1 MISRF
6 DLCPDDPLAPGLIG
20 AYDEQCLAAT
30 LGAAFPS
37 WFVTRAYV
45 KRAKY
50 KPYSK
55 ALLSAVAE
63 CADSQ
68 NRVVALRLLP
78 PEQVSAQYERAI
90 SKSRAPQLVA
100 KLPSLGAVGWAFPDD
115 YRMPN
120 LFRLVDLKWLADVVV
135 PDLIRVKD
143 PDASILGWTSE
154 LVQYAPEQ
162 SCTVRLT
169 IEHASTAGKTSH
181 SIFYGKHLAADE
193 GEDANAVLTAILN
206 ASPTAFDIAPI
217 VLQYPEHGVQWQ
229 ASAAGD
235 TVAAKDFLAPDGTL
249 LVRAARAVAQLHQ
262 IPVSSARNADLVDID
277 RLERR
282 LAVADCMSQH
292 TRGDIAKLVAQ
303 LRATEPAASLAGRLC
318 HGDLH
323 PKNIFATGDR
333 ITLIDFDAAR
343 VGPAEYDVASFAA
356 ALIYHG
362 AYAGLIDADVWQV
375 VKRWVSAYR
384 SAGGSLDE
392 DRLNWL
398 MIYCLLDE
406 RLYRCLTRL
415 KAGRRE
421 TAERLVGL
429 AARFA
434 NTVFARSAAHA

>member
-1 MISRF
+1 MISRL

-20 AYDEQCLAAT
+20 AYDEERLAAT

-37 WFVTRAYV
+37 WLVTRAYV

-63 CADSQ
+63 CADGQ

-90 SKSRAPQLVA
+90 RKSHAPQLIA
-100 KLPSLGAVGWAFPDD
+100 EMPLLGAVGWAFPDD
-115 YRMPN
+115 YRLPN
-120 LFRLVDLKWLADVVV
+120 LFRLFDREWLADVVV
-135 PDLIRVKD
+135 PDLIDAMGRG
-143 PDASILGWTSE
+143 ASILGWTSE

-169 IEHASTAGKTSH
+169 IDHARTAGKATRAT
-181 SIFYGKHLAADE
+181 FYGKHLAADE
-193 GEDANAVLTAILN
+193 GADANGVLAAIRD
-206 ASPTAFDIAPI
+206 ASPSAFDIAPI
-217 VLQYPEHGVQWQ
+217 VLRYPEHRIQWQ

-235 TVAAKDFLAPDGTL
+235 AVAAKDLLASDGTL
-249 LVRAARAVAQLHQ
+249 LARAARAVAQLHQ
-262 IPVSSARNADLVDID
+262 IPVSSPPDSDLVDID

-282 LAVADCMSQH
+282 LAVADCMPRH
-292 TRGDIAKLVAQ
+292 AREDITGIVAQ
-303 LRATEPAASLAGRLC
+303 LRTTEPATSLVGRLC

-323 PKNIFATGDR
+323 PKNIFATEDR

-362 AYAGLIDADVWQV
+362 AHAGLIDAEIWRVID
-375 VKRWVSAYR
+375 RWVSAYR
-384 SAGGSLDE
+384 NAGGSLDQ

-398 MIYCLLDE
+398 TTYCLLDE

-429 AARFA
+429 ASRFA
-434 NTVFARSAAHA
+434 STVFARSAAHA

>member
-1 MISRF
+1 MISRM

-20 AYDEQCLAAT
+20 AYDAKCLAAT
-30 LGAAFPS
+30 ICAAFPS
-37 WFVTRAYV
+37 WLVTRAYV

-55 ALLSAVAE
+55 ALLSVVAE
-63 CADSQ
+63 CADGQ

-90 SKSRAPQLVA
+90 RKSRAPQLVVSI
-100 KLPSLGAVGWAFPDD
+100 PSLGAVAWAFPDD

-120 LFRLVDLKWLADVVV
+120 LFRLFDREWLSDVVI
-135 PDLIRVKD
+135 PDLMEAIG
-143 PDASILGWTSE
+143 PGASILAWTSE

-169 IEHASTAGKTSH
+169 IEHARISGETRRST
-181 SIFYGKHLAADE
+181 FYGKHLAADE
-193 GEDANAVLTAILN
+193 GADANAVLKAICD
-206 ASPTAFDIAPI
+206 ASPSAFDIAPI

-229 ASAAGD
+229 SSAAGD
-235 TVAAKDFLAPDGTL
+235 TVAATEFLARDGAL
-249 LVRAARAVAQLHQ
+249 LSRTARAVAQLHQ
-262 IPVSSARNADLVDID
+262 IPVSTVANADLVDID

-282 LAVADCMSQH
+282 MAVADCMPRH
-292 TRGDIAKLVAQ
+292 ARADIANTIAQ
-303 LRATEPAASLAGRLC
+303 LRAREPAASLTGRLC

-323 PKNIFATGDR
+323 PKNIFATQDR

-362 AYAGLIDADVWQV
+362 ARAGLIDADIWQV
-375 VKRWVSAYR
+375 VDRWVSAYR
-384 SAGGSLDE
+384 SAGGSMGE

-421 TAERLVGL
+421 TAERLVGF
-429 AARFA
+429 ASRFA